1 MLGTSLFGFVLLL
14 QWPRVA
20 RFCFI
25 LMMSSQGVFF
35 EQCCARHYN
44 CGSHEAV
51 LK

>member
-1 MLGTSLFGFVLLL
+1 MLGAGGVRIPAPVGYAATSHLF
-14 QWPRVA
+14 
-20 RFCFI
+20 
-25 LMMSSQGVFF
+25 FF